1 MIYNFS
7 EISIWT
13 NIIIGHKNIHFS
25 QMVPAKNSEEKYYI
39 TAVDTDKKSIYC
51 YHDLMGELFVPTHK
65 HEKAQMLYAEGGIV
79 HVTTET
85 KTYFLPA
92 RHFIWIPGGIAHSIH
107 PNTENVLMR
116 NLYFPIDLNEDSFYK
131 KEGIYPIDDLLLQ
144 MMRFTNRWN
153 GNLKKGSRN
162 FIIASAIKAILP
174 EICLTN
180 LPLSLPSPKDIRLH
194 KIISHLDENLGETIL
209 FSDLA
214 DRFGFSERSLYR
226 LFQKDLGMSFIQ
238 YFTIRR
244 ILKAIELLL
253 EKKMTVNEV
262 AQAVGYNSVPTF
274 SNTFF
279 KVLGQRPSDYLN
291 GVEILKKGTHL

>member
-1 MIYNFS
+1 MGLS
-7 EISIWT
+7 ET
-13 NIIIGHKNIHFS
+13 L
-25 QMVPAKNSEEKYYI
+25 EEKYYI
-39 TAVDTDKKSIYC
+39 KEVDTDQKSIYC
-51 YHDLMGELFVPTHK
+51 HHDLMGELLIPTHE
-65 HEKAQMLYAEGGIV
+65 HEKAQMLYSEGGIV

-92 RHFIWIPGGIAHSIH
+92 RHFIWIPGGIKHSIH
-107 PNTENVLMR
+107 PNSENVMMR
-116 NLYFPIDLNEDSFYK
+116 NLYFPIEANEDAFYK
-131 KEGIYPIDDLLLQ
+131 REGIYPINDLLLQ
-144 MMRFTNRWN
+144 MMLFTNRWN

-180 LPLSLPSPKDIRLH
+180 LPLSLPLPKDIRLS
-194 KIISHLDENLGETIL
+194 KISSFLDNNLGETIL

-226 LFQKDLGMSFIQ
+226 LFQKDIGMSFIQ

-253 EKKMTVNEV
+253 ERKLSVNEV
-262 AQAVGYNSVPTF
+262 AHAVGYNSVPTF

-279 KVLGQRPSDYLN
+279 KILGQRPSDYLK
-291 GVEILKKGTHL
+291 GVEILKTVNHS